1 MIAMTWRQHRAQLVI
16 GAAAV
21 LAWVAYMVI
30 TRQQHAAFANSI
42 GLSSCL
48 AAKARSCG
56 TLAAAF
62 IDRFGGIPQVF
73 TLIAGL
79 PLLAGLF
86 WGAPLIAREV
96 ETGTFRLAWTQ
107 SVGRGRWLTVKLA
120 TFLAAIVVSAVL
132 LSLSFSFWLHIY
144 SQISDAGYTNIDRLA
159 PPAFD
164 LTGIAPFATML
175 FAFALG
181 TAAGAVIRR
190 TVPGMAVTLGGYLG
204 VVLPLESWRY
214 TVLTPFTKT
223 GPFTVG
229 SMPSPPG
236 AYTLSSGYA
245 TATGHPVPFSHLVQ
259 VCGTPE
265 GSHGVG
271 IKLSCLAAHGFRVSE
286 VYQPASRYWPL
297 QGIYSGSLVVV
308 AAILLGVAVWW
319 TVRRV
324 R

>member
-1 MIAMTWRQHRAQLVI
+1 MIAMTWRQHRAQLLI

-21 LAWVAYMVI
+21 VAWIAYMMI
-30 TRQQHAAFANSI
+30 TRQQHASFANSI

-48 AAKARSCG
+48 ADKARDCG

-62 IDRFGGIPQVF
+62 INRFGGFPQVF

-107 SVGRGRWLTVKLA
+107 SVGRGRWLTVKLV
-120 TFLAAIVVSAVL
+120 TFFAAIVVAAVA
-132 LSLSFSFWLHIY
+132 LSLSFSLWLHIY
-144 SQISDAGYTNIDRLA
+144 SQISEAGYTNIDRLA

-164 LTGIAPFATML
+164 FTGIAPFATML

-190 TVPGMAVTLGGYLG
+190 TVPAMAVTLGAYLG
-204 VVLPLESWRY
+204 VILPLESWRY
-214 TVLTPFTKT
+214 TVLTPLTKS
-223 GPFTVG
+223 GPFTAG
-229 SMPSPPG
+229 SLPSPPG
-236 AYTLSSGYA
+236 AYMLSSGYA
-245 TATGHPVPFSHLVQ
+245 TAGGQSVPFSYLAQ
-259 VCGTPE
+259 VCGTAQ
-265 GSHGVG
+265 GTHSVG
-271 IKLSCLAAHGFRVSE
+271 IKLSCLAAKGFRVSE
-286 VYQPASRYWPL
+286 IYQPAARYWPL
-297 QGIYSGSLVVV
+297 QGIYSASLVVV
-308 AAILLGVAVWW
+308 AAILLGIAVWW
-319 TVRRV
+319 TVRRI